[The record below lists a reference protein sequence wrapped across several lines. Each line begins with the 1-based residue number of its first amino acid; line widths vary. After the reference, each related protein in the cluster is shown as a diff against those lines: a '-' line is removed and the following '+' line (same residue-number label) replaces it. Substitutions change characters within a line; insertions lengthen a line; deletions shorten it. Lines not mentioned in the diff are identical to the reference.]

1 MPQTSVHDDKLI
13 RSARSLL
20 ARLADALDARVS
32 VRLWDGTVV
41 PLGDNADPDLFI
53 SISGPGV
60 IGALLRR
67 PTLENIVAHYARGQ
81 LDFHGTDL
89 MTFIE
94 TLRVKN
100 SRKRTRNIS
109 KWGTVRDLWPFL
121 FVPAEQVEVDPTLAV
136 NGNEQQRPGADNRA
150 LIQFHYD
157 VGNDF
162 YRLFLDDNMV
172 YTCAYFTDWNNSLE
186 QAQFDKLDMV
196 CRKLQ
201 LKPGERLL
209 DIGCGWGALVC
220 HAVEHYGVE
229 AHGVTLSQAQ
239 VDYAQQR
246 ISELGLDGRA
256 KVELQDYND
265 VEGQYDKVS
274 AIGIIEHVGIENI
287 PNYFSK
293 VRSLL
298 PDRGIFLNHGITRP
312 VKKSRRGF
320 KRIRPEQRL
329 LRKYIFPG
337 GELDHIGHTID
348 MMETH
353 GFRVHDVEG
362 WRDHYALTCRHWC
375 QRLWENRDEATRL
388 VGRERFRLWLAYLGG
403 VSLALGDGTVCLFQ
417 TVATKH
423 ASKGHSLMPPTRH
436 HLYESVAANEPRT
449 TSFNPTIKA

>member
-1 MPQTSVHDDKLI
+1 MLRTFTHDDKLI

-20 ARLADALDARVS
+20 GRLADALDARVS
-32 VRLWDGTVV
+32 ERLWDGTIV
-41 PLGDNADPDLFI
+41 PLGDNADPDLFV

-100 SRKRTRNIS
+100 SRQRTRSIS
-109 KWGTVRDLWPFL
+109 KWAAARDLWPFL
-121 FVPAEQVEVDPTLAV
+121 FVPAEQAKVNPTLAV

-162 YRLFLDDNMV
+162 YRLFLDDKMV

-186 QAQFDKLDMV
+186 QAQLDKLDMV
-196 CRKLQ
+196 CKKLQ

-209 DIGCGWGALVC
+209 DVGCGWGALVC

-239 VDYAQQR
+239 VDFAQQR
-246 ISELGLDGRA
+246 IGERGLDGRA
-256 KVELQDYND
+256 KVELKDYND
-265 VEGQYDKVS
+265 VEGKYDKIA
-274 AIGIIEHVGIENI
+274 AIGIIEHVGIANI
-287 PNYFSK
+287 PGYFSK
-293 VRSLL
+293 IHSLL

-312 VKKSRRGF
+312 AKKTRRGF

-362 WRDHYALTCRHWC
+362 WRDHYALTCRLWC
-375 QRLWENRDEATRL
+375 QRLWKNRDEATRL

-403 VSLALGDGTVCLFQ
+403 VSLALGDGTACLFQ
-417 TVATKH
+417 TVTTKH
-423 ASKGHSLMPPTRH
+423 ASKGHSLVPPTRR
-436 HLYESVAANEPRT
+436 HLYESAAPRE
-449 TSFNPTIKA
+449 AAA